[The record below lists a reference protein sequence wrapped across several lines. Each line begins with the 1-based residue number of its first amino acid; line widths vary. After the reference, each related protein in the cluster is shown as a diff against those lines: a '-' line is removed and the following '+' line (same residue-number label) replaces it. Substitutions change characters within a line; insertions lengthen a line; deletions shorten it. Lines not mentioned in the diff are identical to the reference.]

1 LLPVFFGLLSA
12 LSWGAGD
19 FAGGLASRKAS
30 PYRVLFLAEFAGLV
44 LILALAAVSGEPI
57 PSPGVWAWGAAA
69 SLVGTV
75 GLLFLYRALASG
87 RMTIA
92 APLSALLSA
101 VVPVTVGFV
110 TQGNPGAV
118 TFAGFVLALVAVML
132 ISGEGSLKFRQFLTP
147 EIWQPLLAG
156 VFFGLYFVLMHRAT
170 QTAFYWP
177 LVSARLAGTIAI
189 AAYALIARLPLLPGR
204 EVWRLCLVSGALDV
218 GGNAFYVLSSQAGRM
233 DVAAVLA
240 ALYPATTVLL
250 AWAILHEHISRLQTA
265 GIILALFAI
274 ILLTIQVP

>member
-30 PYRVLFLAEFAGLV
+30 PYRVLFLAELAGLV
-44 LILALAAVSGEPI
+44 LILALAAVSGEPF
-57 PSPGVWAWGAAA
+57 PSPGVWAWGATA